1 MASRKL
7 SREQIARLIQLTE
20 GNIGAVTDLGVN
32 PNQVLAVLL
41 SSPDLF
47 GSARTRAQSQA
58 EELGLDSFREDF
70 EYDPDTNI
78 NSVSMAYD
86 AMPEKYRDLAKIYF
100 TQIRDTG
107 GVKTG
112 IDTVNKTMLEDS
124 REQLKTEFGFTDDEF
139 DSFKNDLK
147 KDAEGFVE
155 QENTRRRN
163 QMKAFMGRQKE
174 YGIEEGVSAAEGVLA
189 KQTGFRGL
197 SSLPM
202 SFEDFS
208 KAESESFAKKM
219 KESGRDD
226 SAVAALLPQFQ
237 EGLKKKVGN
246 RYKSV
251 SLMRLLKQN
260 LLGE

>member
-1 MASRKL
+1 MATKKL
-7 SREQIARLIQLTE
+7 TREQIARLLQLSG

-32 PNQVLAVLL
+32 PNQVLAALL
-41 SSPDLF
+41 SSPELLT
-47 GSARTRAQSQA
+47 SARTRAESQA

-70 EYDPDTNI
+70 EYDPDSNI
-78 NSVSMAYD
+78 NSVSMAYE
-86 AMPEKYRDLAKIYF
+86 AMPEKYRDLAKVYF
-100 TQIRDTG
+100 TQIKDTG

-163 QMKAFMGRQKE
+163 QMKAFMGKKKD
-174 YGIEEGVSAAEGVLA
+174 YGIKEGVSAAEGVLA
-189 KQTGFRGL
+189 KQSGFKGL
-197 SSLPM
+197 STLPM

-208 KAESESFAKKM
+208 KAESESFSKKL
-219 KESGRDD
+219 KESGSDE

-237 EGLKKKVGN
+237 ERLKKEVGG

>member
-1 MASRKL
+1 
-7 SREQIARLIQLTE
+7 
-20 GNIGAVTDLGVN
+20 
-32 PNQVLAVLL
+32 
-41 SSPDLF
+41 
-47 GSARTRAQSQA
+47 
-58 EELGLDSFREDF
+58 LGLVSFREDF
-70 EYDPDTNI
+70 EYDPDSNI

-86 AMPEKYRDLAKIYF
+86 AMPEKYRFLAKDYF
-100 TQIRDTG
+100 DAIKESG
-107 GVKTG
+107 GVKTE
-112 IDTVNKTMLEDS
+112 IDKANKAFEDS
-124 REQLKTEFGFTDDEF
+124 RNELMQKYGFDDNEF

-163 QMKAFMGRQKE
+163 QMKAFMGKKKD
-174 YGIEEGVSAAEGVLA
+174 YGIKEGVSAAEGVLA
-189 KQTGFRGL
+189 KQSGFKGL
-197 SSLPM
+197 STLPM

-208 KAESESFAKKM
+208 KAESESFSKKL
-219 KESGRDD
+219 KESGSDE

-237 EGLKKKVGN
+237 ERLKKEVGG